1 LIAAQTPEK
10 AFLSI
15 LSSWIEAETG
25 MRFPDSHATTVLSR
39 AFERCA
45 ALGKDSAGYLE
56 TLRNDAEERCVFLS
70 SITIGETYFFRD
82 ERQFDALRNRVLP
95 DFAASGGALSVWSSS
110 CASGEEAVSIAA
122 VIEDAMRAGIGTWE
136 YRILSTDVNRCLLN
150 QFKSG
155 RFSLSSFRTD
165 GKRWHPLLE
174 PLGSSDT
181 GHWIASPRL
190 MERFDI
196 VEFNVLSKEK
206 PHQGTFDI
214 VFFRN
219 TLVYMKEER
228 KEEAV
233 NGIVSSMKEGGIL
246 FVSSPE
252 VPGVHHEN
260 LHVLDAGECFYFR
273 KETGAG
279 SDRRRG
285 SPRIQ
290 RHSGP
295 GKSLP
300 SGFPSQNLSE
310 FPDRAAKIFGLAEET
325 AGAIRKPSL
334 KPLPS
339 ARLRDALREAERRST
354 NGDGLPLSAEMG
366 DMAYSLDDILLS
378 AVKALNEGAFDEA
391 ENWILALE
399 AEIGESY
406 VGFYLSGLILKHR
419 ELFPEAVEAFERG
432 LDHERNFW
440 PALFHAGMASAR
452 TDKAKSARFMRDC
465 LERMESPEA
474 PAPCSF
480 LLEGFDPEY
489 YKMMADKIA
498 NRDGA
503 SPSEDDKRWR

>member
-1 LIAAQTPEK
+1 VNAAHSPERE
-10 AFLSI
+10 FLSL
-15 LSSWIEAETG
+15 LSAWIEAETG

-45 ALGKDSAGYLE
+45 ALGVDSAGYLE

-82 ERQFDALRNRVLP
+82 ERQFDALRNRILP
-95 DFAASGGALSVWSSS
+95 EFASSRGALSVWSST

-122 VIEDAMRAGIGTWE
+122 VIEDAIRAGIGSWE
-136 YRILSTDVNRCLLN
+136 YGIFSTDVNRCLLQ

-165 GKRWHPLLE
+165 GKRWHSLLE
-174 PLGSSDT
+174 PLGSTDNA
-181 GHWIASPRL
+181 HWIASPRL

-196 VEFNVLSKEK
+196 REFNVLSKEK
-206 PHQGTFDI
+206 PHHEAFDI

-228 KEEAV
+228 KQEAMD
-233 NGIVSSMKEGGIL
+233 GIVSSMKEGGIL

-252 VPGVHHEN
+252 VPGVHHDD

-279 SDRRRG
+279 RDGRG
-285 SPRIQ
+285 VIPKDQ
-290 RHSGP
+290 RHLSP

-300 SGFPSQNLSE
+300 SGIPSPSPSE
-310 FPDRAAKIFGLAEET
+310 FTDKAANIFGLAEDA
-325 AGAIRKPSL
+325 AGAIRRPSL

-339 ARLRDALREAERRST
+339 ARLRDALKDAERRSVS
-354 NGDGLPLSAEMG
+354 GDGLPLSVEMG

-378 AVKALNEGAFDEA
+378 AMKALNEGEFDEA
-391 ENWILALE
+391 ENWLLALE

-406 VGFYLSGLILKHR
+406 IGFYLSGLIFKHR
-419 ELFPEAVEAFERG
+419 ERFSEAIEAFERA

-452 TDKAKSARFMRDC
+452 TDKMKSTRFMKEC
-465 LERMESPEA
+465 LERMESPGA
-474 PAPCSF
+474 SAPCSF
-480 LLEGFDPEY
+480 LLEGFDSEY
-489 YKMMADKIA
+489 YKMMAAKIA
-498 NRDGA
+498 NRDG
-503 SPSEDDKRWR
+503 SSRSEDGKRWR